1 MTSEM
6 RGRRGSRAMRRVWPT
21 PMSSFHRVVES
32 GRDLKRSRLRIDR
45 ADARV
50 CKQAAYHLW
59 TPPFTQGKTLG
70 SLERVVGCCHLSGL

>member
-1 MTSEM
+1 
-6 RGRRGSRAMRRVWPT
+6 MRRVWPT

-50 CKQAAYHLW
+50 CKQAAYHPDVIIAGAAVKNPSAPIDAVHQIRSKISAQDFR
-59 TPPFTQGKTLG
+59 TK
-70 SLERVVGCCHLSGL
+70 LEV